1 MQEAD
6 PFNWPSDFGALEA
19 DPPQGWVILNTVLDP
34 VLLVQREG
42 ENIRVVLSARLH
54 RRSGLVTLVAPTL
67 TSSWAFGGGLICPL
81 PKDVGLYVKD
91 RLTGLDPMRLTFA
104 QALALHRSTRQELD
118 VELDPSVLTS
128 ANEAAVAVGPIEVA
142 GLNATPFPYQAQ
154 GIAWMRETISH
165 TGGVVLADEMGLGK
179 TLQIIALLL
188 LERPT
193 RESPALIVCPTTLI
207 ANWVRELARFAPDLE
222 LVVHRGSERARLH
235 SHLQRSNV
243 LITTYDTLVNDQ
255 VIFEAV
261 RWSWLICDEAQALKN
276 PDSQRRSVVAALHRR
291 RAVPVTGTPVENHLL
306 DLWSLVDI
314 AIPGLLGDRAT
325 FERLYPDTQDSA
337 RALALVTN
345 PVVLK
350 RRVRDVA
357 QDLPTRTDIPVP
369 LELGAGLADGYEQVR
384 LDALEKYPRAGA
396 MVATGQLQLFCAH
409 PSLTTTDTSVEGWE
423 DAVLLQQ
430 GAVRLSTPKLERT
443 IELIGEAFSNSRK
456 VLLFANF
463 NACGS
468 IIQGAT
474 SWPPSSYW
482 GAINGGTPSALRQQ
496 IVDEFSAHD
505 GPAILVLNP
514 RAAGAG
520 LNITAATV
528 VIHYT
533 QVWNPALELQASA
546 RAHRRGQTLPVT
558 IYHMYYI
565 DTVEEVMMER
575 AQRRRELGEEAVPTS
590 AQEQAE
596 LSRALTLTPVGG
608 R

>member
-1 MQEAD
+1 
-6 PFNWPSDFGALEA
+6 
-19 DPPQGWVILNTVLDP
+19 
-34 VLLVQREG
+34 
-42 ENIRVVLSARLH
+42 
-54 RRSGLVTLVAPTL
+54 
-67 TSSWAFGGGLICPL
+67 
-81 PKDVGLYVKD
+81 
-91 RLTGLDPMRLTFA
+91 
-104 QALALHRSTRQELD
+104 
-118 VELDPSVLTS
+118 
-128 ANEAAVAVGPIEVA
+128 
-142 GLNATPFPYQAQ
+142 
-154 GIAWMRETISH
+154 
-165 TGGVVLADEMGLGK
+165 
-179 TLQIIALLL
+179 
-188 LERPT
+188 
-193 RESPALIVCPTTLI
+193 
-207 ANWVRELARFAPDLE
+207 
-222 LVVHRGSERARLH
+222 
-235 SHLQRSNV
+235 
-243 LITTYDTLVNDQ
+243 
-255 VIFEAV
+255 
-261 RWSWLICDEAQALKN
+261 
-276 PDSQRRSVVAALHRR
+276 
-291 RAVPVTGTPVENHLL
+291 
-306 DLWSLVDI
+306 
-314 AIPGLLGDRAT
+314 
-325 FERLYPDTQDSA
+325 
-337 RALALVTN
+337 
-345 PVVLK
+345 
-350 RRVRDVA
+350 
-357 QDLPTRTDIPVP
+357 
-369 LELGAGLADGYEQVR
+369 
-384 LDALEKYPRAGA
+384 